1 MMYLN
6 IPQKTLEEQNGL
18 WTAREISQ
26 QPDTWRETAHLLA
39 KGRPALDVFLKP
51 LLDDPQLRIILTGAG
66 TSAFIGEC
74 LEPVL
79 ASRLGRRVEAIATT
93 DLVSGPEDY
102 FQADIPTLLVSFGRS
117 GSSPE
122 SMAAVSLADECVDR
136 CYHLVVTCNTSG
148 ELYTLCQKRANC
160 FAIALPERT
169 HDRSFAMTS
178 SFSCMMLAAL
188 GAFLPQFTAEADI
201 AALAAAGSTV
211 LDHFGG
217 NLQKLA
223 DMNFGRVVYLG
234 SKGFKG
240 LAREASLK
248 LLELTDGKTVTTF
261 DSPLGFRHGPKTIIN
276 DETLVMMF
284 VSNDPYTRQYDLDL
298 LDELRADGEV
308 GRVIAIAAKACPR
321 VTAGDYML
329 VDGLADTSDT
339 LLLFPYIL
347 FAQVYAFY
355 HALRIGNAP
364 DSPSASGTVNRVV
377 KGVTI
382 HDHGVRGKVRPVS
395 EAG

>member
-6 IPQKTLEEQNGL
+6 IPENVLESQNGL

-26 QPDTWRETAHLLA
+26 QPDAWVETANLLKQERA
-39 KGRPALDVFLKP
+39 TIDAFLKP
-51 LLDDPQLRIILTGAG
+51 LLEDPRLRIILTGAG

-102 FQADIPTLLVSFGRS
+102 FQREIPTLLVSFGRS

-122 SMAAVSLADECVDR
+122 SMAAVSLADECVDH

-148 ELYTLCQKRANC
+148 ELYTLCQERRNC
-160 FAIALPERT
+160 LAFGLPERT

-188 GAFLPQFTAEADI
+188 GAFLPQFANEGRIEAV
-201 AALAAAGSTV
+201 AQAGGYV
-211 LDHFGG
+211 LDSFAGD
-217 NLQKLA
+217 LQKLA
-223 DMNFGRVVYLG
+223 DTNFGRVVYLG

-248 LLELTDGKTVTTF
+248 LLELTDGKIVTTF

-276 DETLVMMF
+276 GETLVMMF

-298 LDELRADGEV
+298 LEELRTDGEV
-308 GRVIAIAAKACPR
+308 GRVIAITAQTCPR
-321 VTAGDYML
+321 VTAGDHML
-329 VDGLADTSDT
+329 VDGLTDTNDA

-355 HALRIGNAP
+355 HALRLGNAP

-382 HDHGVRGKVRPVS
+382 HDHGGRAKPRPVS

>member
-1 MMYLN
+1 MYLN
-6 IPQKTLEEQNGL
+6 IPEDVLESQNAV

-26 QPDTWRETAHLLA
+26 QPETWQETAHLLA
-39 KGRPALDVFLKP
+39 KVRPALDGFLKP
-51 LLDDPQLRIILTGAG
+51 LLDDPRLRIILTGAG

-79 ASRLGRRVEAIATT
+79 ASRLGRRVDAIATT
-93 DLVSGPEDY
+93 DLVSGPGDY

-122 SMAAVSLADECVDR
+122 SMAAVSLADECVER
-136 CYHLVVTCNTSG
+136 TYHLVVTCNTSG

-188 GAFLPQFTAEADI
+188 GTFLPQFTTEANI
-201 AALAAAGSTV
+201 AALATAGSAV
-211 LDHFGG
+211 LEHFGG
-217 NLQKLA
+217 ELQKIA
-223 DMNFGRVVYLG
+223 DINFERVVYLG
-234 SKGFKG
+234 SKGLKG

-276 DETLVMMF
+276 RETLVIMF

-308 GRVIAIAAKACPR
+308 GRVIAIVAQACPR
-321 VTAGDYML
+321 VMAGDYML
-329 VDGLADTSDT
+329 VEGLPDANDT

-355 HALRIGNAP
+355 HALCLGNAP

-382 HDHGVRGKVRPVS
+382 HDHSGKAKGRAVS
-395 EAG
+395 EVG

>member
-1 MMYLN
+1 MTYLN
-6 IPQKTLEEQNGL
+6 IPETVLRDRNGL
-18 WTAREISQ
+18 WTAREIAQ
-26 QPDTWRETAHLLA
+26 QPDAWMETSQLLA
-39 KGRPALDVFLKP
+39 DKGTALGRFLAP
-51 LLDDPQLRIILTGAG
+51 LLADPRLRIILTGAG

-79 ASRLGRRVEAIATT
+79 TARLGKRVEAIATT
-93 DLVSGPEDY
+93 DLVSGPDEY
-102 FQADIPTLLVSFGRS
+102 FQADVPTLLVSFGRS

-122 SMAAVSLADECVDR
+122 SVAAVNLADTILDR
-136 CYHLVVTCNTSG
+136 CYHLVITCNSAG
-148 ELYTLCQKRANC
+148 ELYRIAEARSNC
-160 FAIALPERT
+160 FALALPEQT

-178 SFSCMMLAAL
+178 SFSSMMLAAL
-188 GAFLPQFTAEADI
+188 GAFTPLLKDAGTVARLADAGRFVLSHHI
-201 AALAAAGSTV
+201 AA
-211 LDHFGG
+211 
-217 NLQKLA
+217 LQKLA
-223 DMNFGRVVYLG
+223 DANFGRVVYLG

-248 LLELTDGKTVTTF
+248 LLELTDGQIVTTF

-276 DETLVMMF
+276 DRTLVMMF
-284 VSNDPYTRQYDLDL
+284 VSSDPYTRQYDLDL

-308 GRVIAIAAKACPR
+308 GRVIAISARACAR
-321 VTAGDYML
+321 VTAGDHML
-329 VDGLADTSDT
+329 VEGADDMKDA

-355 HALRIGNAP
+355 HALRLGNAP

-382 HDHGVRGKVRPVS
+382 HDLKGSKGPKAVP

>member
-6 IPQKTLEEQNGL
+6 IAESVLKDRNGF
-18 WTAREISQ
+18 WTAKEIAQ
-26 QPDTWRETAHLLA
+26 QPEAWLETAALLA
-39 KGRPALDVFLKP
+39 ANRGALDAFLKP
-51 LLDDPQLRIILTGAG
+51 LHADPRLRIILTGAG

-79 ASRLGRRVEAIATT
+79 TSTLGKRVEAIATT

-102 FQADIPTLLVSFGRS
+102 FQADVPTLLVSFGRS

-122 SMAAVSLADECVDR
+122 SVAAVALADQCLNQS
-136 CYHLVVTCNTSG
+136 YHLVITCNASG
-148 ELYTLCQKRANC
+148 ELYTLCEKRDNC
-160 FAIALPERT
+160 FALALPEQT

-178 SFSCMMLAAL
+178 SFSSMMLAAL
-188 GAFLPQFTAEADI
+188 DAFTPLVREAGAAAQVADAGRFVLETFTGRLE
-201 AALAAAGSTV
+201 ALAGDDFA
-211 LDHFGG
+211 
-217 NLQKLA
+217 
-223 DMNFGRVVYLG
+223 RVVYLG

-248 LLELTDGKTVTTF
+248 LLELTDGEVVTTY

-276 DETLVMMF
+276 DQTLVMMF
-284 VSNDPYTRQYDLDL
+284 VSADPYTRQYDLDL
-298 LDELRADGEV
+298 LEELRRDGEV
-308 GRVIAIAAKACPR
+308 GRIVAVTAEACSR
-321 VTAGDYML
+321 VTNGDYML
-329 VDGLADTSDT
+329 VEGLEGAKDS
-339 LLLFPYIL
+339 LLLFPYIM

-355 HALRIGNAP
+355 RALRLGNAP

-382 HDHGVRGKVRPVS
+382 HDHRGKGEAKPVS
-395 EAG
+395 KAG